1 MAPFVVGL
9 TGGIGS
15 GKSTVSTLLAER
27 GAVLIDADRISREL
41 QAPGGELYQPM
52 IDRFG
57 GDILLPDGTI
67 DRPRVAKIVFNDP
80 AALKDLNALTHPAIG
95 MAMARRRA
103 EQESTD
109 NIVVLDIPL
118 LAEGQGSREG
128 GRGLA
133 VVVVVDCPVEEQV
146 RRLVEQRGMEDGDAR
161 ARIAAQATREQRRD
175 LADFVIDNSG
185 TLEDLIVEVDRCW
198 EWLVGQR
205 EAARSKTDH

>member
-1 MAPFVVGL
+1 MPPFVVGL

-57 GDILLPDGTI
+57 EDILLPDGTI
-67 DRPRVAKIVFNDP
+67 DRPRVAKIVFNDA
-80 AALKDLNALTHPAIG
+80 AALKDLNELTHPAIG
-95 MAMARRRA
+95 MGMARKRA
-103 EQESTD
+103 EQEGTD

-118 LAEGQGSREG
+118 LAEGQGKREG

-133 VVVVVDCPVEEQV
+133 AVIVVDCPVEEQV
-146 RRLVEQRGMEDGDAR
+146 RRLVEQRGMEEADAR
-161 ARIAAQATREQRRD
+161 ARIAAQATREQRRE
-175 LADFVIDNSG
+175 LADFVVDNSG
-185 TLEDLIVEVDRCW
+185 TLEDLIADVERCW
-198 EWLVGQR
+198 AWLCQR
-205 EAARSKTDH
+205 RTSLRGEES